1 MSAMLNQSIAVLVL
15 LMLIGGSPM
24 VNANS
29 QDEKSEVTLTREPFG
44 KTQDGEEVDLFTFTN
59 SNDVQIRIMTYGG
72 IITHI
77 ITPDKNGKPDD
88 ITLGFDSLERYLQ
101 GHPNFGALVGRY
113 ANRIAG
119 GKFTLDGQEYSL
131 PINNGPNSLHGGLK
145 GFDKKVWKAKQVEQ
159 KGLPALE
166 LTYISKDMEEGFP
179 GTLTNRVIYS
189 LSPDNELTIEYF
201 SHTDKATPI
210 NLTNHAYFNLNGHQ
224 KDQDVLNHVLLLNA
238 DRFTPADKTLIPIGE
253 LRDVE
258 GTPLDFTTP
267 VAIGERIDS
276 DDEQIAIAG
285 GYDHNFVL
293 NKVDDE
299 LSFGGQVYEPVS
311 GRVLEFYTTQPG
323 VQLYTGNFLNGKVI
337 GKNNRAYNRRYGFCL
352 ETQHFPDSPNQPDF
366 PSTILR
372 PGEEYH
378 HVTIYKFYT
387 K

>member
-1 MSAMLNQSIAVLVL
+1 MSAMLNQIIAVLVL

-119 GKFTLDGQEYSL
+119 EFTLDGQEYSL

-159 KGLPALE
+159 KGCPHW
-166 LTYISKDMEEGFP
+166 
-179 GTLTNRVIYS
+179 N
-189 LSPDNELTIEYF
+189 
-201 SHTDKATPI
+201 
-210 NLTNHAYFNLNGHQ
+210 
-224 KDQDVLNHVLLLNA
+224 
-238 DRFTPADKTLIPIGE
+238 
-253 LRDVE
+253 
-258 GTPLDFTTP
+258 
-267 VAIGERIDS
+267 
-276 DDEQIAIAG
+276 
-285 GYDHNFVL
+285 
-293 NKVDDE
+293 
-299 LSFGGQVYEPVS
+299 
-311 GRVLEFYTTQPG
+311 
-323 VQLYTGNFLNGKVI
+323 
-337 GKNNRAYNRRYGFCL
+337 
-352 ETQHFPDSPNQPDF
+352 
-366 PSTILR
+366 
-372 PGEEYH
+372 
-378 HVTIYKFYT
+378 
-387 K
+387 